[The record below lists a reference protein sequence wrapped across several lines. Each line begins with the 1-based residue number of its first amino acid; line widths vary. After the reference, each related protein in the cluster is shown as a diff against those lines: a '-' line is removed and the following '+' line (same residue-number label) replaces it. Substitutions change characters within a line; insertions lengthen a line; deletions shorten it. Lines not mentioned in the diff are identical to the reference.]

1 MSFLSP
7 SDSGGGSPGLPQ
19 TELLSS
25 IRGGMMPFG
34 KKPKPKNQFATFLG
48 GDMSANPSATT
59 FGSGGGS
66 NTLLGQ

>member
-1 MSFLSP
+1 
-7 SDSGGGSPGLPQ
+7 
-19 TELLSS
+19 
-25 IRGGMMPFG
+25 MPFG